1 MVVVTGRGGGCA
13 RSGWVTTS
21 RYAPPL
27 AQHEVVMASR
37 DCQVCLESYDEEKR
51 KPRCLSCGHTL
62 CNSCI
67 ADCLSRG
74 PLLCP
79 FCRLAH
85 AAPVTYASDVPVNYT
100 VISLLQ
106 DASYPLASQRTEAL
120 LAEVKK
126 EANEFTTSQLVTC
139 NCRLTRLHDFQQRLN
154 EQCSVHRVHVQA
166 LRSLVERHEGL
177 LRDMT
182 GRAKQAAAIITKGEE
197 IRSMLESAQGKV
209 NGATNL
215 LEVTAAH
222 EEDRRYKTTVTEWD
236 AAAHHL
242 LQSQVVAAARELE
255 FVTAAALQAVVERS
269 MSAATAA
276 VTPTKAIQP
285 PLLQE
290 LVLEMVKQA
299 RLVGS
304 SVWATTM
311 KSGRPRRARVD
322 QQGDHLFLSAL
333 QEGEPPLYSHTL
345 PYEKVRGM
353 VDEDYLMVFLE
364 VSWGGQ
370 VQGRVNIKL
379 TNAATRTRH
388 FFYLCTGELGPSY
401 GGTCLLEVENRGQ
414 PGERVWGGDYQANN
428 GTGGVAMKGFTMGE
442 LTAQPVTAGLVA
454 SFCYGSDDHRKPS
467 HFVVYTSDYP
477 VTYEECPVGRVDQ
490 GLDLFRSVA
499 KVSNV
504 RDATVSDC
512 GLVLLV

>member
-1 MVVVTGRGGGCA
+1 
-13 RSGWVTTS
+13 
-21 RYAPPL
+21 
-27 AQHEVVMASR
+27 MASR

-177 LRDMT
+177 LQDMT
-182 GRAKQAAAIITKGEE
+182 GRAEQAAAIITKGEE

-242 LQSQVVAAARELE
+242 LQSQVVAAAME
-255 FVTAAALQAVVERS
+255 VSGGAAR
-269 MSAATAA
+269 
-276 VTPTKAIQP
+276 
-285 PLLQE
+285 
-290 LVLEMVKQA
+290 
-299 RLVGS
+299 RLTLM
-304 SVWATTM
+304 AQF
-311 KSGRPRRARVD
+311 SGRERGGNTLGDEPGACLPTAGVCDGRR
-322 QQGDHLFLSAL
+322 
-333 QEGEPPLYSHTL
+333 PPSC
-345 PYEKVRGM
+345 
-353 VDEDYLMVFLE
+353 
-364 VSWGGQ
+364 GG
-370 VQGRVNIKL
+370 
-379 TNAATRTRH
+379 TRH
-388 FFYLCTGELGPSY
+388 VRRHRRRHAHQGHPA
-401 GGTCLLEVENRGQ
+401 
-414 PGERVWGGDYQANN
+414 PPAA
-428 GTGGVAMKGFTMGE
+428 GVCRRKT
-442 LTAQPVTAGLVA
+442 VVNTAGDGA
-454 SFCYGSDDHRKPS
+454 R
-467 HFVVYTSDYP
+467 
-477 VTYEECPVGRVDQ
+477 
-490 GLDLFRSVA
+490 
-499 KVSNV
+499 
-504 RDATVSDC
+504 
-512 GLVLLV
+512 

>member
-1 MVVVTGRGGGCA
+1 
-13 RSGWVTTS
+13 
-21 RYAPPL
+21 
-27 AQHEVVMASR
+27 MASR
-37 DCQVCLESYDEEKR
+37 DCQVCLEPYDEEER

-79 FCRLAH
+79 FCRLVH
-85 AAPVTYASDVPVNYT
+85 AAPVTRASDVPVNYT
-100 VISLLQ
+100 VINLLQ
-106 DASYPLASQRTEAL
+106 DTSYSLVSQRAETL

-177 LRDMT
+177 LQDMT
-182 GRAKQAAAIITKGEE
+182 SRSEQAAATITEGKE
-197 IRSMLESAQGKV
+197 IKSRLESAQAKV

-222 EEDRRYKTTVTEWD
+222 EEDRCYRNTVTEWD
-236 AAAHHL
+236 AAAHRL

-285 PLLQE
+285 PVLQE
-290 LVLEMVKQA
+290 EVTEPGDTSQLVLEMVKQA

-304 SVWATTM
+304 SVWATTT

-345 PYEKVRGM
+345 PYEKVRSM
-353 VDEDYLMVFLE
+353 VDEDHLKVFLE
-364 VSWGGQ
+364 LSWGGQ

-379 TNAATRTRH
+379 TNATTRTRH

-401 GGTCLLEVENRGQ
+401 GGTYLLEVENRGQ

-428 GTGGVAMKGFTMGE
+428 GTGGAAMKGFTMGE

-490 GLDLFRSVA
+490 GLDLFRFAA
-499 KVSNV
+499 KVTNV
-504 RDATVSDC
+504 RDAIITDC
-512 GLVLLV
+512 GLVLSV